1 MKSRAKFW
9 LLAVFFAALASL
21 PVSYAQES
29 PLNGFDDY
37 VRKAMKEWEVPGLAI
52 AVVKDDKVVF
62 SKTYG
67 VRKLG
72 DPTPVDERTM
82 FAIAS
87 CTKAFTAAAL
97 AMLVDEG
104 KLKWDDPVIKHMP
117 DFQLYDPWM
126 TREITVRD
134 LLTHRSG
141 LAGPEPL
148 WYSFGLEREEILRRL
163 RYEKPVTSM
172 RTRFSYNNP
181 LYMAAGQLIPRLTGQ
196 SYDDFVRQRIFE
208 PLGMTS
214 SNMSITALK
223 GSDNIS
229 TPYAKLDGK
238 IQPVEWH
245 SVDNMAPAGSINSNL
260 KDLVQWLRLQLNGG
274 TFNGRQLISPGAYQ
288 EMHRSQI
295 IIRFAGEGPAE
306 EFSKGLKPDSHFFT
320 TGFGWN
326 LYDYRGHVIDEHG
339 GNINGQSAE
348 IAMMPDLHLGFI
360 LLSNMNNSFMR
371 TPLMYRIFDAY
382 LGAPPR
388 DWSAEMH
395 THVTT
400 FFEKIEA
407 ERKRL
412 DAQRVQGTSPSLT
425 LEKYVG
431 TFRSD
436 LFGDLNITLE
446 ANKLVLRF
454 GKPQWQS
461 DLEHWQYDTFK
472 AHWDDPLVREG
483 KVTFVL
489 TPQGKADEVRFDM
502 TGGANYPFKRI
513 ADAGGGNRGAAGSR
527 GEH

>member
-181 LYMAAGQLIPRLTGQ
+181 LFMAAGQLIPRLTGQ

-295 IIRFAGEGPAE
+295 IIRFAGEGRIE
-306 EFSKGLKPDSHFFT
+306 EFTKGF
-320 TGFGWN
+320 
-326 LYDYRGHVIDEHG
+326 
-339 GNINGQSAE
+339 
-348 IAMMPDLHLGFI
+348 
-360 LLSNMNNSFMR
+360 
-371 TPLMYRIFDAY
+371 
-382 LGAPPR
+382 
-388 DWSAEMH
+388 
-395 THVTT
+395 
-400 FFEKIEA
+400 
-407 ERKRL
+407 
-412 DAQRVQGTSPSLT
+412 
-425 LEKYVG
+425 
-431 TFRSD
+431 
-436 LFGDLNITLE
+436 
-446 ANKLVLRF
+446 
-454 GKPQWQS
+454 
-461 DLEHWQYDTFK
+461 
-472 AHWDDPLVREG
+472 
-483 KVTFVL
+483 
-489 TPQGKADEVRFDM
+489 
-502 TGGANYPFKRI
+502 
-513 ADAGGGNRGAAGSR
+513 
-527 GEH
+527 